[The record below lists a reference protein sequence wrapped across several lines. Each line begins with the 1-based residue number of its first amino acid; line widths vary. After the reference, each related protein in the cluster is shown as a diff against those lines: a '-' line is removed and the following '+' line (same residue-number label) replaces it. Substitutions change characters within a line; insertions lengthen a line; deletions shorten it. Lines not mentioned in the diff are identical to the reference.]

1 MIIHYLKIAWRNLMK
16 YKVQSVISI
25 IGLAV
30 CLLCFSICLYICRFV
45 LSVDQCFE
53 NKERIAEFILRNA
66 EDSQDLAGVPIE
78 TIDKL
83 RGFTW
88 QEVETFTYLAYP
100 RERSFNIEVEP
111 DEMLPFDPLLCM
123 EVDTCFRQVFGL
135 EIRAGSWQAAVQTP
149 NAIIMS
155 ESMARHIYGDDLSEA
170 IGKRLQMTSNL
181 NYSNRQSDVGYT
193 VQAVMADIPLNNSFS
208 YLDPITLLVLND
220 SAGRLQWKGEDV
232 TGGRGYALLKEG
244 KDKGNQLEKDIRTK
258 GVKQLMFGKEYDV
271 HVLPL
276 SYAYWTYGG
285 TKEIVGITL
294 VIGILVL
301 LVGLLNFFYFQVGTF
316 LNRSRE
322 YSLRRFFG
330 GSSAH
335 LLGQLFIQAALTLLI
350 TFLLVFVMIE
360 LFAPVLHIA
369 IQNIKFIIDP
379 LLLQYQCAQYLL
391 GVLVCSFLVCLFAVA
406 RTRRVSIQTGI
417 RGTGIGRSKHR
428 MRTLML
434 GVQYFICWIFVTLAM
449 ALYLQA
455 DKTTST
461 LFGTLTRQEKGR
473 IISLSLDYP
482 FMQQADKLALVE
494 RIKRHAGVEDC
505 LLADIAYT
513 NGVSGNVLYSQP
525 ASQSDKKEYAV
536 DILSVPRNFFQ
547 FMHIPIVQGKVFGD
561 KGGMVIDQCFAQ
573 DLSEQDG
580 IVPLGALFYGHSK
593 GYKVTGVS
601 TPFVANAYRIGTPPG
616 YYKGC
621 VFMFS
626 DFRQYVGHCYV
637 KCHEGKV
644 DEVRRYISGLLEETL
659 PPTIKPRLS
668 TFLKDIELEQG
679 IENALKGIILFL
691 AVVCVVI
698 TLLGVYAAITLDTER
713 RRKEVAIRKVN
724 GASLKQIMWLF
735 ARTYIGIGGI
745 TALLAFPLLYVLVGY
760 WKQMYSIFFH
770 YGVGFW
776 ISVLLF
782 VSLVT
787 ALTIVFRIIRIARV
801 NPAEEIKN
809 E

>member
-16 YKVQSVISI
+16 YKVQNAVSI

-30 CLLCFSICLYICRFV
+30 CLLCFAICLYISRLI
-45 LSVDQCFE
+45 LSTDQCFE
-53 NKERIAEFILRNA
+53 HKERIAEITLKSSDGDIL
-66 EDSQDLAGVPIE
+66 GIPTE

-83 RGFTW
+83 RALTW
-88 QEVETFTYLAYP
+88 QEVEAFTYLAYP
-100 RERSFNIEVEP
+100 REHTFQIEVEP
-111 DEMLPFDPLLCM
+111 DEMSPFDPIVCM

-135 EIRAGSWQAAVQTP
+135 EIRAGSWQAATRMP
-149 NAIIMS
+149 NAVILS
-155 ESMARHIYGDDLSEA
+155 ESVARRIYGDNLSEA
-170 IGKRLQMTSNL
+170 IGKRLQRLSNS
-181 NYSNRQSDVGYT
+181 YRQRDVGYT
-193 VQAVMADIPLNNSFS
+193 VQAVMADIPLNNSFA
-208 YLDPITLLVLND
+208 YLDPIALLVLND
-220 SAGRLQWKGEDV
+220 TAGRLQWKGEDV
-232 TGGRGYALLKEG
+232 TGGMGYALLKEG
-244 KDKGNQLEKDIRTK
+244 RADRTQLEEDIHKR
-258 GVKQLMFGKEYDV
+258 GIKQPLFDTEYDI
-271 HVLPL
+271 HVSPL
-276 SYAYWTYGG
+276 GHAYWTYGG
-285 TKEIVGITL
+285 TKWIVRITS

-322 YSLRRFFG
+322 YSLRRVFG
-330 GSSAH
+330 GNGAH
-335 LLGQLFIQAALTLLI
+335 LLGQLFIQAGLTLLI
-350 TFLLVFVMIE
+350 AFLLVFVMIE
-360 LFAPVLHIA
+360 LLAPVLHIA
-369 IQNIKFIIDP
+369 IQDLKVTINP

-391 GVLVCSFLVCLFAVA
+391 GVLACSFWVCLFTVM

-417 RGTGIGRSKHR
+417 RGTGVGGSKHR

-434 GVQYFICWIFVTLAM
+434 GVQYFVCWIFVTLAM

-473 IISLSLDYP
+473 IISLPLDYP

-494 RIKRHAGVEDC
+494 RIKRHAGVEDY

-513 NGVSGNVLYSQP
+513 NGVSGNMLFSQP
-525 ASQSDKKEYAV
+525 VSQSDKKEYNV

-547 FMHIPIVQGKVFGD
+547 FMHIPIVQGEVFGEKD
-561 KGGMVIDQCFAQ
+561 GMVVDQRFAQ
-573 DLSEQDG
+573 ELSEQDG
-580 IVPLGALFYGHSK
+580 VVPLGALFYDYGK
-593 GYKVTGVS
+593 AYKVTGVS
-601 TPFVANAYRIGTPPG
+601 TPFVANAYRVGTAPG

-637 KCHEGKV
+637 KCHEGKAE
-644 DEVRRYISGLLEETL
+644 EVRRYISGLLRETL
-659 PPTIKPRLS
+659 PATIEPRIS

-713 RRKEVAIRKVN
+713 RRKEMAIRKVN

-735 ARTYIGIGGI
+735 ARTYMGIGGV
-745 TALLAFPLLYVLVGY
+745 TALLAFPLLYGVMGY

-787 ALTIVFRIIRIARV
+787 ALTIAFRIIRIAKV
-801 NPAEEIKN
+801 NPAEEIKS

>member
-1 MIIHYLKIAWRNLMK
+1 MIIHYLKIAWRNLIK

-30 CLLCFSICLYICRFV
+30 CLLCFGICLYISRLI
-45 LSVDQCFE
+45 LSTDQCFE
-53 NKERIAEFILRNA
+53 HKERIAEITLKNS
-66 EDSQDLAGVPIE
+66 DGDVSGIPTE

-83 RGFTW
+83 RALTW

-100 RERSFNIEVEP
+100 RQHTFQIEVKP
-111 DEMLPFDPLLCM
+111 DEMSPFDPLLCM

-135 EIRAGSWQAAVQTP
+135 EIRAGSWQAATRTP
-149 NAIIMS
+149 NAVILS
-155 ESMARHIYGDDLSEA
+155 ESVARRIYGDDLSEA
-170 IGKRLQMTSNL
+170 IGKRLQRLSNS
-181 NYSNRQSDVGYT
+181 YRQKDIGYT
-193 VQAVMADIPLNNSFS
+193 IQAVMADIPLNNSFA
-208 YLDPITLLVLND
+208 YLDPIALLVLND
-220 SAGRLQWKGEDV
+220 TAGWLQWKGEDV
-232 TGGRGYALLKEG
+232 TGGMGYALLKEG
-244 KDKGNQLEKDIRTK
+244 RADRAKLEEDIHQR
-258 GVKQLMFGKEYDV
+258 GIKQLLFDTEYDI
-271 HVLPL
+271 HVSPL
-276 SYAYWTYGG
+276 GYAYWTYG
-285 TKEIVGITL
+285 EIKWIVRITS

-322 YSLRRFFG
+322 YSLRRVFG
-330 GSSAH
+330 GNGAH
-335 LLGQLFIQAALTLLI
+335 LLGQLFIQAGLTLLI
-350 TFLLVFVMIE
+350 AFLLVFVMIE
-360 LFAPVLHIA
+360 LLAPVLHIA
-369 IQNIKFIIDP
+369 VQDLKVTINP

-391 GVLVCSFLVCLFAVA
+391 GVLACSFFVCLFTVM

-417 RGTGIGRSKHR
+417 RGTGVGRSKHR

-434 GVQYFICWIFVTLAM
+434 GVQYFVCWIFVTLAM

-455 DKTTST
+455 DKTTSA

-473 IISLSLDYP
+473 IISLPLDYP

-505 LLADIAYT
+505 LFADVAYT
-513 NGVSGNVLYSQP
+513 NGVSGNVLFSQP
-525 ASQSDKKEYAV
+525 ASQSDKKEYGV

-547 FMHIPIVQGKVFGD
+547 FMHIPIVQGEVFGEKD
-561 KGGMVIDQCFAQ
+561 GMVIDQRFAQ

-580 IVPLGALFYGHSK
+580 VVPLGALFYDYGK
-593 GYKVTGVS
+593 AYKVTGVS
-601 TPFVANAYRIGTPPG
+601 TPFVANAYRIGTAPG

-621 VFMFS
+621 VFIFS

-637 KCHEGKV
+637 KCHEGKA
-644 DEVRRYISGLLEETL
+644 DEVHRYINELLEETL

-668 TFLKDIELEQG
+668 TFLNDIELEQG

-713 RRKEVAIRKVN
+713 RRKEMAIRKVN

-735 ARTYIGIGGI
+735 ARTYISISGV
-745 TALLAFPLLYVLVGY
+745 TALLAFPLLYAFMSY
-760 WKQMYSIFFH
+760 WKRMYSIFFH
-770 YGVGFW
+770 YGAGFW
-776 ISVLLF
+776 ISVWLF

-787 ALTIVFRIIRIARV
+787 ALTIAFRIIRIARV

>member
-16 YKVQSVISI
+16 YKVQSAVSI

-30 CLLCFSICLYICRFV
+30 CLLCFAICLYISRLI
-45 LSVDQCFE
+45 LSTDQCFE
-53 NKERIAEFILRNA
+53 HKERIAEITLKNS
-66 EDSQDLAGVPIE
+66 DGDVSGVPTE

-83 RGFTW
+83 RALTW

-100 RERSFNIEVEP
+100 RQHTFQIEVEP
-111 DEMLPFDPLLCM
+111 DEMSPFDPLLCM

-135 EIRAGSWQAAVQTP
+135 EIRAGSWQAATQTP
-149 NAIIMS
+149 NAVILS
-155 ESMARHIYGDDLSEA
+155 ESVARRIYGDDLSEA
-170 IGKRLQMTSNL
+170 IGKRLQRLSNS
-181 NYSNRQSDVGYT
+181 YRQKDIGYT
-193 VQAVMADIPLNNSFS
+193 VQAVMADIPLNNSFA
-208 YLDPITLLVLND
+208 YLDPIALLVLND
-220 SAGRLQWKGEDV
+220 TAGRLQWKGEDV
-232 TGGRGYALLKEG
+232 TGGMGYALLKEG
-244 KDKGNQLEKDIRTK
+244 RADRTQLEEDIHQR
-258 GVKQLMFGKEYDV
+258 GIKQLLFDAEYDI
-271 HVLPL
+271 HVSPL
-276 SYAYWTYGG
+276 GHAYWTYEG
-285 TKEIVGITL
+285 TKWIVRITS

-322 YSLRRFFG
+322 YSLRRVFG
-330 GSSAH
+330 GNGAH
-335 LLGQLFIQAALTLLI
+335 LLGQLFIQAGLTLLI
-350 TFLLVFVMIE
+350 AFLLVFVMIE
-360 LFAPVLHIA
+360 LLAPVLHIA
-369 IQNIKFIIDP
+369 IQDLKVTINP

-391 GVLVCSFLVCLFAVA
+391 GVLACSFLVCLFTVT

-417 RGTGIGRSKHR
+417 RGTGVGRSKHR

-434 GVQYFICWIFVTLAM
+434 GVQYFVCWIFVTLAM

-455 DKTTST
+455 DKTTSA

-473 IISLSLDYP
+473 IISLPLDYP

-494 RIKRHAGVEDC
+494 RIKGHAGVEDC
-505 LLADIAYT
+505 LLADVAYT
-513 NGVSGNVLYSQP
+513 NGVSGNVLFSQP
-525 ASQSDKKEYAV
+525 ASQSDKKEYGV

-547 FMHIPIVQGKVFGD
+547 FMHIPIVQGEVFGEKD
-561 KGGMVIDQCFAQ
+561 GMVIDQRFAQ

-580 IVPLGALFYGHSK
+580 VVPLGALFYDYGK
-593 GYKVTGVS
+593 AYKVTGVS
-601 TPFVANAYRIGTPPG
+601 TPFVANAYRVGTAPG

-637 KCHEGKV
+637 KCHEGKA
-644 DEVRRYISGLLEETL
+644 DEVYRYINGLLRETL
-659 PPTIKPRLS
+659 PPTIRPRLS

-713 RRKEVAIRKVN
+713 RRKEMAIRKVN

-735 ARTYIGIGGI
+735 ARTYMGIGGV
-745 TALLAFPLLYVLVGY
+745 TALLAFPLLYGVMGY

-770 YGVGFW
+770 YGAGFW

-787 ALTIVFRIIRIARV
+787 ALTIAFRIIRIARV